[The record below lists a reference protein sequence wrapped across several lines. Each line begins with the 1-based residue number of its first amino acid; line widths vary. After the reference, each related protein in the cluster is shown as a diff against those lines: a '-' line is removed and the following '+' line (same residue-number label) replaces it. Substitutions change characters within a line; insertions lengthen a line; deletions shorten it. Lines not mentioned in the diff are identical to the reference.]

1 MPFTL
6 RYIMGDTLHRWYLR
20 FRSPRCFL
28 IVLSTFIV
36 TSLLLH
42 HFRGY
47 DADWGGTNLTLSI
60 EASVASA
67 VITVA
72 AEETIMLLRKI
83 LDIVHKIDTVSAE
96 HRQILVV
103 LQDLAQRQERTLHGV
118 LLIAE
123 AQRDALVALQEKQ
136 DEPGKRKSAVQ
147 RKRTEAN

>member
-1 MPFTL
+1 
-6 RYIMGDTLHRWYLR
+6 MGDTLHRWYLR

-36 TSLLLH
+36 TSLCLH
-42 HFRGY
+42 YFRGY
-47 DADWGGTNLTLSI
+47 DSDWGGTNLTLSI

-72 AEETIMLLRKI
+72 AEETLMLLRKI
-83 LDIVHKIDTVSAE
+83 LSIVKQIDQVSAE
-96 HRQILVV
+96 HKQILIV

-123 AQRDALVALQEKQ
+123 AQRDALMALQEKQ

-147 RKRTEAN
+147 RKRTGTN